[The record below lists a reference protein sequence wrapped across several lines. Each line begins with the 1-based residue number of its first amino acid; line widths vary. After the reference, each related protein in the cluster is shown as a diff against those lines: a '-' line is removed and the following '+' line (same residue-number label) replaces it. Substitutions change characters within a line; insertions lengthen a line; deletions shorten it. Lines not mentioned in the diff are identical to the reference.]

1 MKSVSAYRAE
11 DGSLHETRE
20 AAARADLI
28 AIGFDSKAAA
38 QIIERRSELELIF
51 QQVAGYGYIPAYFPE
66 APPSPV
72 VLAAE

>member
-20 AAARADLI
+20 AAARADLV
-28 AIGFDSKAAA
+28 AIGFDSAVAA
-38 QIIERRSELELIF
+38 QIIERREELTLIF
-51 QQVAGYGYIPAYFPE
+51 QQASGYGYIPAYFPE
-66 APPSPV
+66 APSSPV